1 MPSATWTGPRA
12 VCVPSGPDSSFRAR
26 HGSLVVGACRLG
38 NARALAFAAAMLWSA
53 APAAAAVSFHTG
65 EDLLGYCLSPRS
77 SDACV
82 GYLSGVADAASA
94 GDTLFGFRFCIPSGT
109 THAQLRDVIVAY
121 IGKHPEAR
129 AAEGASVAA
138 AALAVAWPCPKP

>member
-1 MPSATWTGPRA
+1 
-12 VCVPSGPDSSFRAR
+12 
-26 HGSLVVGACRLG
+26 
-38 NARALAFAAAMLWSA
+38 MLWGA

-65 EDLLGYCLSPRS
+65 EDLLGYCLSSRS

-82 GYLSGVADAASA
+82 GYISGVADAASA
-94 GDTLFGFRFCIPSGT
+94 GDALFGFRFCIPSGT
-109 THAQLRDVIVAY
+109 THAQLRDATVAY
-121 IGKHPEAR
+121 IWKHPEAR